1 MKTLNIMTVIVMF
14 IFTVAAGLPAQDTGS
29 KLQVLRIKQLMTAS
43 EFKACGL
50 EKLSPEEIDRLDSW
64 IQSYTAHV
72 AEVLAD
78 ATSPYTADVIE
89 SRIEGDFEGWEGE
102 TIFKLDNGQ
111 IWQQSS
117 YAYTYH
123 YAYRP
128 EVLIYKTGGGY
139 KMKVEG
145 VDETIYVRRLK

>member
-1 MKTLNIMTVIVMF
+1 V
-14 IFTVAAGLPAQDTGS
+14 D
-29 KLQVLRIKQLMTAS
+29 
-43 EFKACGL
+43 FKSFHRGEL
-50 EKLSPEEIDRLDSW
+50 DRLDSW
-64 IQSYTAHV
+64 VQSYIVRV
-72 AEVLAD
+72 AEALNK
-78 ATSPYTADVIE
+78 TISPYTHDVIE
-89 SRIEGDFEGWEGE
+89 SCMEGDFEGWEGE

-128 EVLIYKTGGGY
+128 EVLIYKTSGGY

-145 VDETIYVRRLK
+145 VDETIYV

>member
-1 MKTLNIMTVIVMF
+1 MKTLNIVTVIVMF
-14 IFTVAAGLPAQDTGS
+14 IFTVAADLPAQDTGS

-64 IQSYTAHV
+64 IQSYTTHV
-72 AEVLAD
+72 AEVLTE
-78 ATSPYTADVIE
+78 ATSPHTPDVIE

-102 TIFKLDNGQ
+102 TVFKLDNGQ

-139 KMKVEG
+139 KMKMEG